1 MNFFQDQAA
10 STGEDCAICG
20 ESAARITIKTQ
31 EFGYLHN
38 GETVTLSAQVPVWSC
53 AKCGEEYLA
62 LGAEEAQHEAVC
74 AFLGR
79 LSPSD
84 IRSLRMELGLT
95 QAQLAERTGIGIAS
109 IKRWEAGTVI
119 QSAGNDKQLRTL
131 RSTPSVRQFPKP
143 KFRTEISQEA
153 YEMAEMFKLRPVL
166 CKAA

>member
-10 STGEDCAICG
+10 PAGEDCAICS
-20 ESAARITIKTQ
+20 EPAAGVATKTQ

-38 GETVTLSAQVPVWSC
+38 GETVVLSAQVPVWAC
-53 AKCGEEYLA
+53 AECGEEYLA

-79 LSPSD
+79 LSPND

-119 QSAGNDKQLRTL
+119 QGAANDKQLRAL
-131 RSTPSVRQFPKP
+131 RPAPNVRQFPTP
-143 KFRTEISQEA
+143 KFRTEIPQEA
-153 YEMAEMFKLRPVL
+153 YEMAEMFRLRPSL
-166 CKAA
+166 CRAA